1 MALLSGVRCRQWTT
15 VWLVALCS
23 ALCGLAARA
32 DDASKVLVLYTNGR
46 LVPGNVEVERGLSST
61 LSGLTSRPAHISS
74 EFLDFPEFTGAA
86 HELNLM
92 RYLREKYDRRRPD
105 VIVAV
110 AKESLDFTL
119 RHRAGLFPGVPVV
132 HAAVFKS
139 YLDSNPA
146 LPADVVGVPV
156 EYDPA
161 GTIEQALR
169 WHPSARRLVIVN
181 GATPRDTEWEAQL
194 KALAPRFEGRVK
206 VEFLSGLATAA
217 LHQRLATLDADCVV
231 FTPGYYQGGDSVRF
245 TPRDSV
251 EAMARVSAAPIYGP
265 FSSMIGTGA
274 VGGRIPSFESMGK
287 QAGQIVARL
296 LGGAAPATLT
306 LPQVMPNQLTI
317 DWRQAHRWGIDDAQ
331 IPADAIVR
339 FKQPTF
345 WESYRALAIAIA
357 VVVLFQTALIA
368 ALLLEKRRRRTAEL
382 AVQVQRSELA
392 HASRLSVAGELTASI
407 AHEINQPLGAILASA
422 DAAELMLKSGVER
435 REDLLRI
442 VTRIRRDDLRASD
455 VIRKLRALLAKH
467 APEREPFDLGLVIG
481 DVAKLL
487 EAEAHR
493 RQVTLEVQAVP
504 PETMVIGDAVQIQQ
518 VLINLVLNAMDA
530 LADMPPDRRAVAIE
544 VEAAAAAITVTV
556 RDRGHGIAPE
566 HLPKL
571 FDSFFSTKQRG
582 MGLGLSI
589 ARTIVEAHGGRI
601 RAENGA
607 GEGAAFHVELP
618 AAAAPNSVWMASA

>member
-1 MALLSGVRCRQWTT
+1 MRPDLRASCRPALWLVVLCFALSGRAAG
-15 VWLVALCS
+15 VAND
-23 ALCGLAARA
+23 AAT
-32 DDASKVLVLYTNGR
+32 VLVLYTNGR
-46 LVPGNVEVERGLSST
+46 LVPGNVEVERGLSRT
-61 LSGLTSRPAHISS
+61 LAGLSSRPAHIFS

-105 VIVAV
+105 VLVAV
-110 AKESLDFTL
+110 AKESLDFAL
-119 RHRAGLFPGVPVV
+119 RHRADLFPGVPVV

-139 YLDSNPA
+139 YLDSNPT

-169 WHPSARRLVIVN
+169 WHPSARRLIIVN

-194 KALAPRFEGRVK
+194 KALAPRFEERVK
-206 VEFLSGLATAA
+206 VEFLSGLTTAA

-231 FTPGYYQGGDSVRF
+231 FTPGYYQGSDSVRF

-251 EAMARVSAAPIYGP
+251 EAMARVSAAPVYGP
-265 FSSMIGTGA
+265 FSSLIGTGA
-274 VGGRIPSFESMGK
+274 VGGRIPSFEAMGQ
-287 QAGQIVARL
+287 QAGQIVAHL
-296 LGGAAPATLT
+296 LSGAAPATLA

-317 DWRQAHRWGIDDAQ
+317 DWRQAQRWGIDDAQ
-331 IPADAIVR
+331 IPDDTMVHFR
-339 FKQPTF
+339 QPTL
-345 WESYRALAIAIA
+345 WETYRGLAIATAA
-357 VVVLFQTALIA
+357 VVLLQAGLIV
-368 ALLLEKRRRRTAEL
+368 ALLLEQRRRRRAEV

-422 DAAELMLKSGVER
+422 DAAELMLKSGVDR

-467 APEREPFDLGLVIG
+467 APEREPFDLGLAIG

-493 RQVTLEVQAVP
+493 REVTLEVQTTQAEAAV
-504 PETMVIGDAVQIQQ
+504 VGDVVQIQQ
-518 VLINLVLNAMDA
+518 VLINLIINAIDA
-530 LADMPPDRRAVAIE
+530 VADMPPDRRNVT
-544 VEAAAAAITVTV
+544 VDVKSAAAAITVTV

-566 HLPKL
+566 HLPRL

-589 ARTIVEAHGGRI
+589 ARTIVEAHGGRVW
-601 RAENGA
+601 AENGPR
-607 GEGAAFHVELP
+607 EGAVFHVELT
-618 AAAAPNSVWMASA
+618 AAAVPNSVSMASA